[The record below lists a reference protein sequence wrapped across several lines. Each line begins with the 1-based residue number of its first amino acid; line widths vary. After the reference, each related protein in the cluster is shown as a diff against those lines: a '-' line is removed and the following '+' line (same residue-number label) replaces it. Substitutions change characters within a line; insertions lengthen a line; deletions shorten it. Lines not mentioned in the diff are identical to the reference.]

1 MKLAITIGL
10 LSILLAVAL
19 AAGHALSYE
28 GLQAPSSHALPAS
41 IF

>member
-19 AAGHALSYE
+19 AAGHALSYD
-28 GLQAPSSHALPAS
+28 LQAPPSHARPVSL
-41 IF
+41 F